1 MLLYTLRQLEY
12 AVAIADCGSVA
23 GAAARLRVAQP
34 SVSAALIKL
43 EDQLGLQIFIRH
55 HAQGVTPTTAGERFL
70 AAARSLLAQAQDF
83 QREAETAGNEVAG
96 QLTLGCFVTIAPVFV
111 PKIFAGFRKLY
122 PKAELKLQEGIQD
135 DLIAGLR
142 AGRFDLALLY
152 RLDMPEDLAVT
163 DLATMAPYALLP
175 ASHPLAR
182 KRKVS
187 LRDLAA
193 EPLILLDIAPS
204 RTYFLRLFE
213 AQGIAPRVSF
223 ASPSLELVRGMVGQG
238 LGFSLLITRP
248 FGDRTYDG
256 ESLAIRPIAEAAELG
271 VISLA
276 RLKAARPTKLVST
289 FAAYC
294 EKFFSHPNSDNP

>member
-1 MLLYTLRQLEY
+1 MLRYTLRQLEY

-23 GAAARLRVAQP
+23 GAAERLRVAQP
-34 SVSAALIKL
+34 SVSAALMKL
-43 EDQLGLQIFIRH
+43 EDQLGLQVFIRH
-55 HAQGVTPTTAGERFL
+55 HAQGVTPTSAGERFL
-70 AAARSLLAQAQDF
+70 TAARSLLAQAQDF
-83 QREAETAGNEVAG
+83 QREAETAGGEVAG

-111 PKIFAGFRKLY
+111 PKVFAGFGRLY
-122 PKAELKLQEGIQD
+122 PKAELRLQEGIQD

-152 RLDMPEDLAVT
+152 RLDMPDDLAVS
-163 DLATMAPYALLP
+163 DLAAIEPYALLP
-175 ASHPLAR
+175 AAHPLAR

-187 LRDLAA
+187 LRQLAQ

-213 AQGIAPRVSF
+213 AQGITPKVSVS
-223 ASPSLELVRGMVGQG
+223 SPSLELVRGMVGQG
-238 LGFSLLITRP
+238 LGYSLLVTRP

-256 ESLAIRPIAEAAELG
+256 ESLAIRPITEATELG

-276 RLKAARPTKLVST
+276 RLKAGRPTKLVST
-289 FAAYC
+289 FVQYC
-294 EKFFSHPNSDNP
+294 ESFFARPRSDSP

>member
-12 AVAIADCGSVA
+12 AVAIADAGSVA
-23 GAAARLRVAQP
+23 GAAGRLRVAQP
-34 SVSAALIKL
+34 SLSAALMKL

-55 HAQGVTPTTAGERFL
+55 HAQGVTPTSAGQRFL

-83 QREAETAGNEVAG
+83 QREAESAGTDVAG
-96 QLTLGCFVTIAPVFV
+96 QLTLGCFITFAPVFI
-111 PKIFAGFRKLY
+111 PKLFAGFRKLY
-122 PKAELKLQEGIQD
+122 PRAELMLKEGIQD

-152 RLDMPEDLAVT
+152 RLDMPEELAVT
-163 DLATMAPYALLP
+163 DLATMEPYALFP

-187 LRDLAA
+187 LRQLAQ

-204 RTYFLRLFE
+204 RTYFLRLFD
-213 AQGIAPRVSF
+213 QHGITPRVS
-223 ASPSLELVRGMVGQG
+223 ASSPSLELVRGMVGQG
-238 LGFSLLITRP
+238 LGYSLLITRP
-248 FGDRTYDG
+248 YGDHTYDG
-256 ESLAIRPIAEAAELG
+256 ESLAIRPIAEATELG

-276 RLKAARPTKLVST
+276 RLKASRPTRLVST
-289 FAAYC
+289 FAQYC
-294 EKFFSHPNSDNP
+294 EKFFSRPSSDSP

>member
-23 GAAARLRVAQP
+23 GAAERLRVAQP
-34 SVSAALIKL
+34 SVSAALMKL
-43 EDQLGLQIFIRH
+43 EAQLGLQVFIRH
-55 HAQGVTPTTAGERFL
+55 HAQGVTPTTAGLRFL

-83 QREAETAGNEVAG
+83 QREAESAGTEIAG
-96 QLTLGCFVTIAPVFV
+96 QLTLGCFVTFAPVFI
-111 PKIFAGFRKLY
+111 PKLFSGFRKLY
-122 PKAELKLQEGIQD
+122 PQAELMLKEGIQD

-152 RLDMPEDLAVT
+152 RLDMPEELSVT
-163 DLATMAPYALLP
+163 DLATMEPYALLP

-187 LRDLAA
+187 LRQLAQ

-204 RTYFLRLFE
+204 RTYFLRLFD
-213 AQGIAPRVSF
+213 QHGITPKVSV

-238 LGFSLLITRP
+238 LGYSLLITRP
-248 FGDRTYDG
+248 YGDHTYDG
-256 ESLAIRPIAEAAELG
+256 ESLAIRPIAEATELG

-276 RLKAARPTKLVST
+276 SLKASRPTRLVST
-289 FAAYC
+289 FAQYC
-294 EKFFSHPNSDNP
+294 EKFFARPGSKSS

>member
-12 AVAIADCGSVA
+12 AVAIAECGSVA

-34 SVSAALIKL
+34 SVSAALMKL
-43 EDQLGLQIFIRH
+43 EGQLGLQIFIRH
-55 HAQGVTPTTAGERFL
+55 HAQGVTPTTAGQRFL
-70 AAARSLLAQAQDF
+70 ATARSLLAQAQDL
-83 QREAETAGNEVAG
+83 QREAESAGSEVSG

-111 PKIFAGFRKLY
+111 PKLFAGFRKLY
-122 PKAELKLQEGIQD
+122 PQAELKLQEGIQD

-142 AGRFDLALLY
+142 TGRFDLALLY
-152 RLDMPEDLAVT
+152 RLDVPDDLAIT
-163 DLATMAPYALLP
+163 DLAAMEPYALLP

-187 LRDLAA
+187 LRQLAQ

-204 RTYFLRLFE
+204 RTYFLRLFD
-213 AQGIAPRVSF
+213 QHGITPKVSV

-238 LGFSLLITRP
+238 LGYSLLVTRP
-248 FGDRTYDG
+248 YGDRTYDG
-256 ESLAIRPIAEAAELG
+256 ESLAIRPIAEATELG

-276 RLKAARPTKLVST
+276 GLKAARPTRLVST
-289 FAAYC
+289 FAQYC
-294 EKFFSHPNSDNP
+294 EKFFARPGSNSP